1 MRKERISANVD
12 RKTRLRIK
20 KAAEELGISESHL
33 IAQAVET
40 DLDKIDLRKD
50 LSTARAER
58 DQLKATVEVVRQQ
71 RDRFKAKF
79 DDALSDMNV
88 AEAKIE
94 ALKNR
99 GLFARIFNRPPKI

>member
-20 KAAEELGISESHL
+20 EAAEALGISESHL
-33 IAQAVET
+33 IAQAVGT
-40 DLDKIDLRKD
+40 DLDKIDIRKD

-58 DQLKATVEVVRQQ
+58 DQLKATVEEVRQQ
-71 RDRFKAKF
+71 RDHFKAKF
-79 DDALSDMNV
+79 DDALSDLNV
-88 AEAKIE
+88 AESKIK

-99 GLFARIFNRPPKI
+99 GLFARIFNRPTKI